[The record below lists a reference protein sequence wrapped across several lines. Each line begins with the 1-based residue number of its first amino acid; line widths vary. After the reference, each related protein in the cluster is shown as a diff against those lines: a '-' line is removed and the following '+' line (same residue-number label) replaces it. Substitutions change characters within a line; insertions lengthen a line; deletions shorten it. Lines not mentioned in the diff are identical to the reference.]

1 MEYVFLHGL
10 GQGSASWQN
19 VVSHMEN
26 PKEPREILCP
36 ELNLLLQGQE
46 VVYANLYHE
55 FEVYCSK
62 LSSPFHLCG
71 LSLGGVLALNYAI
84 EHPEKVSSLV
94 LIGTPYTM
102 PKLLLKIQNIIFQCM
117 PQSVFE
123 KMGFKKKDFISLT
136 NSMADLDFSK
146 NLKDV
151 TCACLVV
158 CGEKDSANKKAAK
171 GLAANLENA
180 KLWLVENAGHE
191 VNLDAPD
198 TLAAVLDEFYK
209 EQ

>member
-10 GQGSASWQN
+10 GQGPASWQN
-19 VVSHMEN
+19 VVSLMEK
-26 PKEPREILCP
+26 PKDILCP

-46 VVYANLYHE
+46 VVYANLYRE
-55 FEVYCSK
+55 FAKYCGEI
-62 LSSPFHLCG
+62 SSPLHLCG

-102 PKLLLKIQNIIFQCM
+102 PKLLLKIQNVIFQCM
-117 PQSVFE
+117 PQFVFE

-136 NSMADLDFSK
+136 KSMADLDFSE
-146 NLKDV
+146 NLKNV

-158 CGEKDSANKKAAK
+158 CGEKDFANKKAAE
-171 GLAANLENA
+171 GLAANLKNA
-180 KLWLVENAGHE
+180 KLRLVENAGHE
-191 VNLDAPD
+191 VNVDAPE